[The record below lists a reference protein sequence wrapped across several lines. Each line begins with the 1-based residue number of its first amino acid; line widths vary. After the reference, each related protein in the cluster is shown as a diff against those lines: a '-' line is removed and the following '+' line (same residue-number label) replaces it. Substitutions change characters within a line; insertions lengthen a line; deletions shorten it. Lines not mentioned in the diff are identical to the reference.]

1 VRLFSFRT
9 GKTRRTYDESSE
21 SLHALQK
28 DGDDAYRL
36 EALDELSMN
45 LSVINESLLTDD
57 AYRREA
63 FDFGRRMAVEREY
76 RASPEA
82 YIHTYSLPDG
92 RQHRTRDVLPPPR
105 AAHCT
110 AVSLRS
116 ALRVAG

>member
-1 VRLFSFRT
+1 MQVRVRVSNGTEKRERERETATVRHALLPRDCNDCCRR
-9 GKTRRTYDESSE
+9 KTRRTYDESSE

-45 LSVINESLLTDD
+45 LSVLNESLLTDD
-57 AYRREA
+57 ACRFEA

-82 YIHTYSLPDG
+82 CIHI
-92 RQHRTRDVLPPPR
+92 
-105 AAHCT
+105 
-110 AVSLRS
+110 
-116 ALRVAG
+116 